1 MSSLVLRFAKLLRAP
16 SPVIMPT
23 SSLGVGLQRSLRSC
37 YSTVS
42 FNSDN
47 EEGRNDK
54 VEEEFDDLLGDRRES
69 RFQGVDPRKGWEFR
83 GVHRAIICGKV
94 GQSPVQKILRNGRT
108 VTIFTVGTG
117 GMFDQR
123 IIGSKD
129 LPKPAQWHRIAVHND
144 SLGAYAVQQ
153 LAKNSSVYVEG
164 DIEIRVYNDS
174 ISGEVKNIPE
184 ICVRRDGK
192 IRLIRSGESISNI
205 SFEDLNTAQGHCL
218 FLVGQYA
225 SWIGISDNA
234 MQCSLHLAVRL
245 LPSLGLFPLL
255 FLNSRVKMMFLVV
268 FLLTL
273 LSHVP
278 ALDACPKC
286 GNMLVPYPLST
297 SDNCGNPR
305 YRIYCNNGALEF
317 LSAQGLY
324 YRILS
329 INPSAYKLVIRPPLI
344 GKDTCYS
351 SDLAEGGLRLDENLP
366 FNISVRNTVM
376 LFNCSDNLLLS
387 PLNCSSTSYCRQYE
401 EIEEGSA
408 CKGTLCC
415 HFLKDASMTSHMIRV
430 RVGGCTA
437 YTSVV
442 DIKPAD
448 PVGKWN
454 YGIELQWMP
463 PF

>member
-1 MSSLVLRFAKLLRAP
+1 MSSLVLRFAKLLRVP

-47 EEGRNDK
+47 EEGKNDK

-205 SFEDLNTAQGHCL
+205 SFEDLT
-218 FLVGQYA
+218 
-225 SWIGISDNA
+225 
-234 MQCSLHLAVRL
+234 
-245 LPSLGLFPLL
+245 
-255 FLNSRVKMMFLVV
+255 
-268 FLLTL
+268 
-273 LSHVP
+273 
-278 ALDACPKC
+278 LDACPKC

-329 INPSAYKLVIRPPLI
+329 INPRAYKLVIRPPLI

-351 SDLAEGGLRLDENLP
+351 SDLAVGGLRLDENLP

-376 LFNCSDNLLLS
+376 LFNCSDNILLS

-442 DIKPAD
+442 DIKPVD

>member
-1 MSSLVLRFAKLLRAP
+1 MSSLVLRFAKLLRVP

-47 EEGRNDK
+47 EEGKNDK

-205 SFEDLNTAQGHCL
+205 SFEDL
-218 FLVGQYA
+218 
-225 SWIGISDNA
+225 
-234 MQCSLHLAVRL
+234 RE
-245 LPSLGLFPLL
+245 GLF
-255 FLNSRVKMMFLVV
+255 S
-268 FLLTL
+268 
-273 LSHVP
+273 
-278 ALDACPKC
+278 
-286 GNMLVPYPLST
+286 
-297 SDNCGNPR
+297 
-305 YRIYCNNGALEF
+305 
-317 LSAQGLY
+317 
-324 YRILS
+324 
-329 INPSAYKLVIRPPLI
+329 
-344 GKDTCYS
+344 
-351 SDLAEGGLRLDENLP
+351 
-366 FNISVRNTVM
+366 
-376 LFNCSDNLLLS
+376 
-387 PLNCSSTSYCRQYE
+387 
-401 EIEEGSA
+401 
-408 CKGTLCC
+408 
-415 HFLKDASMTSHMIRV
+415 
-430 RVGGCTA
+430 
-437 YTSVV
+437 
-442 DIKPAD
+442 
-448 PVGKWN
+448 
-454 YGIELQWMP
+454 
-463 PF
+463 